1 MKNLFK
7 KALFNITEFIIKF
20 LLKFNFGRFIIDEAT
35 KVILSE
41 TKKISHDGIFLK
53 FCTPNRISFYRVQT
67 FSTKEPETL
76 NWIDSFKKNENKVF
90 WDIGA
95 NIGLYSCYAA
105 KKINCEVYAFEPSV
119 FNLELLTRNINLNS
133 LNDRISVIPFP
144 LSDITAFKKFFITT
158 KTWGG
163 AFSNFGESRNH
174 HGELVS
180 NSFNYNTLGM
190 SIDNTISHLEFKKPN
205 YIKMDVDGIEHLIL
219 KGSLNTLS
227 TVESILLEVNENNS
241 NQFNDIKQYLDSAGF
256 RLKEKKQIKVVEN
269 SLNVPYFYNQ
279 IWIKK

>member
-1 MKNLFK
+1 
-7 KALFNITEFIIKF
+7 
-20 LLKFNFGRFIIDEAT
+20 
-35 KVILSE
+35 
-41 TKKISHDGIFLK
+41 
-53 FCTPNRISFYRVQT
+53 
-67 FSTKEPETL
+67 
-76 NWIDSFKKNENKVF
+76 
-90 WDIGA
+90 
-95 NIGLYSCYAA
+95 
-105 KKINCEVYAFEPSV
+105 
-119 FNLELLTRNINLNS
+119 
-133 LNDRISVIPFP
+133 
-144 LSDITAFKKFFITT
+144 
-158 KTWGG
+158 
-163 AFSNFGESRNH
+163 
-174 HGELVS
+174 
-180 NSFNYNTLGM
+180 M